1 MVYRSGKKGD
11 FMNRR
16 GQKLQSGSPAAALI
30 GIMTL
35 IFIFYILFLPPSE
48 REALLGDGNVTGDG
62 GPEEVLLQSPV
73 GRLQFVSRNQFDHPL
88 PNIYLVE
95 TRNAQILAKENPF
108 MIKKGWFSEAKRIFS
123 FSIPDLENTEN
134 VVLSFQAP
142 ERRGTLV
149 IMLNGAL
156 IFESPVPLQNP
167 PPVALSKS
175 LLRESNTLEFSVKG
189 GFLSKRKYSFAD
201 IKVIGDIT
209 DLEKQKSTNTFS
221 ISSVEMSNFESGYL
235 DFYPIC
241 EQKSVGTM
249 VIELNGKLISSSV
262 PACESLN
269 RQELYLEDLRDGK
282 NTLIFRIVKGSYRI
296 EQVRTRTVIKPVRA
310 WVDFFDVKPSL
321 YNSVLDKKARII
333 LDIEFVDDGRVKR
346 AKTNIN
352 GKLDVIDQR
361 EPKFARDISSI
372 IREGNNYIEIQP
384 LAELDV
390 VRLEIR
396 AE

>member
-1 MVYRSGKKGD
+1 MV
-11 FMNRR
+11 
-16 GQKLQSGSPAAALI
+16 
-30 GIMTL
+30 
-35 IFIFYILFLPPSE
+35 
-48 REALLGDGNVTGDG
+48 V
-62 GPEEVLLQSPV
+62 
-73 GRLQFVSRNQFDHPL
+73 
-88 PNIYLVE
+88 
-95 TRNAQILAKENPF
+95 
-108 MIKKGWFSEAKRIFS
+108 
-123 FSIPDLENTEN
+123 
-134 VVLSFQAP
+134 
-142 ERRGTLV
+142 
-149 IMLNGAL
+149 
-156 IFESPVPLQNP
+156 
-167 PPVALSKS
+167 
-175 LLRESNTLEFSVKG
+175 
-189 GFLSKRKYSFAD
+189 
-201 IKVIGDIT
+201 
-209 DLEKQKSTNTFS
+209 
-221 ISSVEMSNFESGYL
+221 
-235 DFYPIC
+235 
-241 EQKSVGTM
+241 
-249 VIELNGKLISSSV
+249 ELNGKLVSSSV

-296 EQVRTRTVIKPVRA
+296 EQVRARTIIKPVRA

>member
-1 MVYRSGKKGD
+1 
-11 FMNRR
+11 MNRR

-35 IFIFYILFLPPSE
+35 IFIFYILFLPPAE
-48 REALLGDGNVTGDG
+48 RKALLDLENTTSG
-62 GPEEVLLQSPV
+62 GRSAELLLQVPV
-73 GRLQFVSRNQFDHPL
+73 GKLQFVSRNQFDHPL

-95 TRNAQILAKENPF
+95 TRNAQILAKDNPF
-108 MIKKGWFSEAKRIFS
+108 MIRKGWFSEVKKIFT

-134 VVLSFQAP
+134 VMLSFQAP
-142 ERRGTLV
+142 ERKGILV
-149 IMLNGAL
+149 ITLNGAL
-156 IFESPVPLQNP
+156 IFESPVALQNP

-189 GFLSKRKYSFAD
+189 GFFSRRKYSFAD
-201 IKVIGDIT
+201 VKVVADIT

-221 ISSVEMSNFESGYL
+221 VSSVEMSNFESSYL

-241 EQKSVGTM
+241 DQKAVGTM

-269 RQELYLEDLRDGK
+269 RQELYLEDLREGK
-282 NTLIFRIVKGSYRI
+282 NTVIFRIVKGSYRI
-296 EQVRTRTVIKPVRA
+296 EQVRVRSVIKPVRA
-310 WVDFFDVKPSL
+310 WVDYFDIKPSL
-321 YNSVLDKKARII
+321 YNSVLDKKARIV

-352 GKLDVIDQR
+352 GKLDVIDQHDS
-361 EPKFARDISSI
+361 KFARDISSI
-372 IREGNNYIEIQP
+372 VKEGNNYIEIQP

-390 VRLEIR
+390 VRLEVR

>member
-1 MVYRSGKKGD
+1 
-11 FMNRR
+11 MNRR

-35 IFIFYILFLPPSE
+35 LFIFYILFLPPSE
-48 REALLGDGNVTGDG
+48 RKELLGEGNVSEDG
-62 GPEEVLLQSPV
+62 RPGEVLLQVPV
-73 GRLQFVSRNQFDHPL
+73 GKLQFTPRTQFDHPL

-95 TRNAQILAKENPF
+95 TRNALILAKENPF
-108 MIKKGWFSEAKRIFS
+108 MIKKGWFSEAKKTFA

-142 ERRGTLV
+142 ERRGALV

-156 IFESPVPLQNP
+156 IFESPVGLQNP
-167 PPVALSKS
+167 PPVTLSKS

-189 GFLSKRKYSFAD
+189 GFLSRRKYSFTD
-201 IKVIGDIT
+201 VKIIGDIT
-209 DLEKQKSTNTFS
+209 DVEKQKSTNTFS
-221 ISSVEMSNFESGYL
+221 ISQVEISNFESGFL

-241 EQKSVGTM
+241 DQKSVSTM
-249 VIELNGKLISSSV
+249 TLELNGKIVSSSV

-269 RQELYLEDLRDGK
+269 RQELYTEDLRAGK
-282 NTLIFRIVKGSYRI
+282 NTLLFKITRGSYRI
-296 EQVRTRTVIKPVRA
+296 EQVRVRTLIKPVRA
-310 WVDFFDVKPSL
+310 WVDFFDVKASL
-321 YNSVLDKKARII
+321 YNSVLDKKKRIV
-333 LDIEFVDDGRVKR
+333 LDVEFVDDGRNKR

-361 EPKFARDISSI
+361 DPKFARDISSI
-372 IREGNNYIEIQP
+372 VREGNNYIEIQP

-390 VRLEIR
+390 VRLEVR